1 LTDQD
6 RAQLT
11 GWARRATSANALAVR
26 SRIVLAAT
34 EGLSTSAVARR
45 LDINVATARRWR
57 PRFLDQGLEGL
68 LDEPHPGRPRTVAD
82 EQVEQVITRT
92 LETSP
97 NNATHWSTR
106 ALAAE
111 LGLSQTSVSRI
122 WRAFGL
128 QPHRQDS
135 WKRNQRE
142 VNAAHA
148 RQRGPGERAN
158 AQLESW
164 RILRKIRCCPHQTTS
179 LVKAV
184 PVLILA
190 D

>member
-1 LTDQD
+1 M
-6 RAQLT
+6 
-11 GWARRATSANALAVR
+11 
-26 SRIVLAAT
+26 
-34 EGLSTSAVARR
+34 
-45 LDINVATARRWR
+45 
-57 PRFLDQGLEGL
+57 
-68 LDEPHPGRPRTVAD
+68 DEPRPGRPRTVAD

-184 PVLILA
+184 LVLILA

>member
-1 LTDQD
+1 
-6 RAQLT
+6 
-11 GWARRATSANALAVR
+11 
-26 SRIVLAAT
+26 
-34 EGLSTSAVARR
+34 
-45 LDINVATARRWR
+45 
-57 PRFLDQGLEGL
+57 

-148 RQRGPGERAN
+148 RQRGPGERASGRTRSSR
-158 AQLESW
+158 AGASCARSVAAHTKRPAW
-164 RILRKIRCCPHQTTS
+164 SKPYWSSSS
-179 LVKAV
+179 LTDTKWNE
-184 PVLILA
+184 LSR
-190 D
+190 